1 MGKNIITIS
10 GKPGCG
16 KSTIAKILSKKLN
29 YKLISSGDRFR
40 EIAKEKGIDILNFV
54 SEYLPSHPEIDLEV
68 DQYFVDYAKNN
79 NNIVIPTRVVAYL
92 LDLHK
97 IENFKVYLYA
107 DFNVRLERISSREK
121 GVKFTDSKTNL
132 ELREKSEY
140 DNFIRLYNID
150 INDLTMYNLV
160 IYTHFIPSK
169 PGFIEIRFNNKT
181 EYIKSD
187 NTLPETISG
196 IIIDKYKEL
205 ITNN

>member
-1 MGKNIITIS
+1 MNKNIITIS

-29 YKLISSGDRFR
+29 YELISSGDKFR
-40 EIAKEKGIDILNFV
+40 EIAKEKGINITDFTAN
-54 SEYLPSHPEIDLEV
+54 YLPNHPEIDLEI
-68 DQYFVDYAKNN
+68 DQYFIDYAKDNN
-79 NNIVIPTRVVAYL
+79 NLIIPTRVVAYL
-92 LDLHK
+92 LDLNK
-97 IENFKVYLYA
+97 IEHFKVYLYA
-107 DFNVRLERISSREK
+107 DFDVRLERISYREK
-121 GVKFTDSKTNL
+121 DVDIVDLKKEL
-132 ELREKSEY
+132 ELREKSEC

-181 EYIKSD
+181 EYIESN

-205 ITNN
+205 ITNI